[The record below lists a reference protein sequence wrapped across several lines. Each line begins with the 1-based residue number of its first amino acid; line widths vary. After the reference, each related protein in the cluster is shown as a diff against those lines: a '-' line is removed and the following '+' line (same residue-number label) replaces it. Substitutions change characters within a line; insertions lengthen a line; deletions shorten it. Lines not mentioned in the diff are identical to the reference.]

1 VEQAQVHEVREQVD
15 LHDDQLMD
23 QHPEQEDSEIDA
35 QVAHELVDVLI
46 VQNDQSQNSIK
57 KCSKFVV

>member
-15 LHDDQLMD
+15 LHDQLMD
-23 QHPEQEDSEIDA
+23 QHLEQEDSEIDV
-35 QVAHELVDVLI
+35 QVARELVDVLI